1 MRASRFLLAAAF
13 TALSIAAFTPAT
25 AQVDTST
32 VHVSAVLVLGNKVTR
47 ERVVLRE
54 LTFREGDTLA
64 REGLV
69 NAVRRSTENLL
80 NTGLFNTVQLVP
92 VPIGPAEVVVQ
103 VHLNERWYLWPA
115 PILEVGG
122 DPNFNTWWL
131 TRDLG
136 RLNWGGYLYRYNAR
150 GMNETA
156 YVLAQFGYTQ
166 RFAAKYRVPFLD
178 RSGRWSLAAGGGYHQ
193 QREITV
199 GTADNERI
207 FFRPAEGHARTEWNI
222 EVELGLRRAHDVR
235 HAFRVGYR
243 DARVIDTVAWR
254 FPDHF
259 NDGAQRM
266 AFLTFGYTVI
276 RDRRDSRVFP
286 RTGSYAE
293 LRADRHGLGGAD
305 APDNTVLYATVKEW
319 WTPADRW
326 TLAIGLRGRSTLG
339 PPIPYYLQ
347 EGLGYTHYVRGYE
360 YYVIDGQHFALGRFN
375 ALFTLLRPRIQ
386 RLRFMPLEAFRTLHL
401 ALYLNAFV
409 DGGRVWDD
417 RYADANP
424 LANTWMSGAGLG
436 LDLVTSYD
444 QVLRAEG
451 AVNGRGELGF
461 FLHFTQPF

>member
-1 MRASRFLLAAAF
+1 MRALRSLCLVVVVASSVATR
-13 TALSIAAFTPAT
+13 TPARAQQDT
-25 AQVDTST
+25 AA
-32 VHVSAVLVLGNKVTR
+32 VHVGAVLVLGNKVTR

-54 LTFREGDTLA
+54 LTFREGDTLTGEA
-64 REGLV
+64 LAG
-69 NAVRRSTENLL
+69 AVRRSTENLL
-80 NTGLFNTVQLVP
+80 NTGLFNTVQLVQ
-92 VPIGPAEVVVQ
+92 VPLGPGEVVVQ

-131 TRDLG
+131 TRDPG
-136 RLNWGGYLYRYNAR
+136 RLNWGAYLYRYNVR

-156 YVLAQFGYTQ
+156 YVLAQFGYTR
-166 RFAAKYRVPFLD
+166 RFAGRYKVPFLE
-178 RSGRWSLAAGGGYHQ
+178 RSGRWSLAVGGGYHQ

-199 GTADNERI
+199 GTADNVRVL
-207 FFRPAEGHARTEWNI
+207 FRPAEGNARTEWNA
-222 EVELGLRRAHDVR
+222 EAELGLRRAHDVR
-235 HAFRVGYR
+235 HAFRLGYR
-243 DARVIDTVAWR
+243 DARVVDTVAAGW
-254 FPDHF
+254 PDHF
-259 NDGAQRM
+259 NDGRRRA
-266 AFLTFGYTVI
+266 AFVTLGYTVI

-286 RTGSYAE
+286 RTGRYAE
-293 LRADRHGLGGAD
+293 LRVDRYGLGEAD

-339 PPIPYYLQ
+339 PPIPYFLQ
-347 EGLGYTHYVRGYE
+347 EGLGYAHYVRGYE

-386 RLRFMPLEAFRTLHL
+386 RLGFMPLEAFRTLHL

-409 DGGRVWDD
+409 DAGRVWDD
-417 RYADANP
+417 RYAAVNP
-424 LANTWMSGAGLG
+424 LANTWMHAAGLG

-451 AVNGRGELGF
+451 ALNGRGEPGF

>member
-1 MRASRFLLAAAF
+1 MRALCSLPLVLGVTFSVAVRGPVRAQAE
-13 TALSIAAFTPAT
+13 PA
-25 AQVDTST
+25 S
-32 VHVSAVLVLGNKVTR
+32 VHVRAVLVLGNKVTR

-64 REGLV
+64 QEVLAA
-69 NAVRRSTENLL
+69 AVRRSTENLL
-80 NTGLFNTVQLVP
+80 NTGLFNTVNLVP
-92 VPIGPAEVVVQ
+92 VPIGQGEVVVQ

-178 RSGRWSLAAGGGYHQ
+178 RSGRWSLSVGGGYHQ

-207 FFRPAEGHARTEWNI
+207 FFRPAEGHARIEWNM
-222 EVELGLRRAHDVR
+222 EAELGLRRAHDVR
-235 HAFRVGYR
+235 HAFRVGHR
-243 DARVIDTVAWR
+243 DARVVDSVAWSW
-254 FPDHF
+254 PDHF
-259 NDGAQRM
+259 NDGARRL
-266 AFLTFGYTVI
+266 AFITLGYTVI

-286 RTGSYAE
+286 RTGRYAE
-293 LRADRHGLGGAD
+293 LRVDRLGLGGPH

-339 PPIPYYLQ
+339 PPIPYFLQ
-347 EGLGYTHYVRGYE
+347 EGLGYAHYVRGYE

-386 RLRFMPLEAFRTLHL
+386 RLGFMPMEAFRTLHL
-401 ALYLNAFV
+401 ALYINAFI

-417 RYADANP
+417 RYAAANP
-424 LANTWMSGAGLG
+424 LANTWMHGAGLG

-444 QVLRAEG
+444 QVLRAES
-451 AVNGRGELGF
+451 ALNGRGELGF